1 MAASTPR
8 SLLANA
14 ATRPAYGHRWAR
26 WAIASITRCA
36 RVSLPRSNVNCST
49 APASKPRPRRVA
61 VFDFIEGL
69 CDVHCENVGKL
80 TGSSGGGSPYRGLR
94 IMPRV
99 TRLAPSSGVRGLAR
113 YPGTKLDSR
122 TDKQEYEHRL
132 RGPRNERW
140 EVKG

>member
-1 MAASTPR
+1 M
-8 SLLANA
+8 
-14 ATRPAYGHRWAR
+14 
-26 WAIASITRCA
+26 
-36 RVSLPRSNVNCST
+36 
-49 APASKPRPRRVA
+49 A
-61 VFDFIEGL
+61 VFEFIEGL
-69 CDVHCENVGKL
+69 CDVHGENVAKL

-132 RGPRNERW
+132 RGLRNERW
-140 EVKG
+140 EGKG